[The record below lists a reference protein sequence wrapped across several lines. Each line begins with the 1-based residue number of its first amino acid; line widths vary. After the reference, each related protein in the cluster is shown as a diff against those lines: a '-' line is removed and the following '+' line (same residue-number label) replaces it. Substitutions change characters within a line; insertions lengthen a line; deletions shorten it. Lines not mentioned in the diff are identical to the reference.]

1 MACVPCRADRRCDS
15 ADGSRF
21 EATAPGPW
29 GFKISDGLI
38 SVNEELHSFKQSIF
52 GSIIQDIQR
61 DIPNA

>member
-1 MACVPCRADRRCDS
+1 
-15 ADGSRF
+15 
-21 EATAPGPW
+21 
-29 GFKISDGLI
+29 LI